1 MENIANIQVIQNIV
15 YIISSVMFILGI
27 KMLGK
32 EATAVKGNYLSA
44 LAMFSAVGITCL
56 SLDIDIKIILAGV
69 LLGGLI
75 GSLIAIKVKMTAIPE
90 MVALFNG
97 FGGLATF
104 LIAWSQFN
112 EPSNSMFQHILIML
126 TIYIGGITFSG
137 SLIAYGKLSEKLKL
151 GKGSMI
157 TNIFIS
163 FFYLSM
169 PALIYVGAEPYL
181 SGFIPQIP
189 SYFAIFLVL
198 TLVAGIGF
206 VMPIGGGDM
215 PVVISLLNSLSGIAA
230 AFAGLLLL
238 NNVLI
243 VAGSL
248 VGASGL
254 ILTIIMAKAM
264 NRTIT
269 NILFV
274 GYASASQANSSE
286 EQGEVKPITPDD
298 AYLIL
303 ENASSVLVV
312 PGYGMAVAQAQHVVR
327 EMGELLEENGTEV
340 KYGIHPVAG
349 RMPGHMNV
357 LLAEANVSYD
367 LLAEPDDV
375 NPSMDT
381 IDVAIVIG
389 ANDVV
394 NPSATEEEGS
404 PIYGMPIIEVH
415 NAKTVFVL
423 KRSMSSGFAGVQN
436 PLFFKEN
443 TRMLFGDAK
452 ALFHDV
458 IVTLGMFSLFSLEI
472 NLSIIAAVLTIV
484 GYSMNDTVVIFDRV
498 RENLRKYSDIKI
510 YELTNISI
518 NETLSRTLLTS
529 ITTLLALL
537 AIYFFGGE
545 ILRGFSFAMILG
557 VIFGTYSS
565 IYIANTVLVR
575 LNVTQKTVLREEN
588 KD

>member
-1 MENIANIQVIQNIV
+1 MNILENISSFQNII
-15 YIISSVMFILGI
+15 YMASSILFITGI

-32 EATAVKGNYLSA
+32 EDTAVKGNFLSA
-44 LAMFSAVGITCL
+44 LAMFIAVAITFIDVVDPLLILIGIG
-56 SLDIDIKIILAGV
+56 IGAI
-69 LLGGLI
+69 I
-75 GSLIAIKVKMTAIPE
+75 GSLIALKVKMTSIPE

-104 LIAWSQFN
+104 FIAWSEFN
-112 EPSNSMFQHILIML
+112 SVPSNTFQYVLIMI
-126 TIYIGGITFSG
+126 TTYIGGVTFSG
-137 SLIAYGKLSEKLKL
+137 SVIAYGKLSERLKID
-151 GKGSMI
+151 KSSII
-157 TNIFIS
+157 TKIFTTVFYIS
-163 FFYLSM
+163 IIY
-169 PALIYVGAEPYL
+169 LIYSVAITKIFTP
-181 SGFIPQIP
+181 GFDFYSVLLI
-189 SYFAIFLVL
+189 L
-198 TLVAGIGF
+198 TLLGGIGF
-206 VMPIGGGDM
+206 VIPIGGGDM
-215 PVVISLLNSLSGIAA
+215 PVVISLLNSFSGIAA

-264 NRTIT
+264 NRSIG

-274 GYASASQANSSE
+274 GYASSSSGSKSE
-286 EQGEVKPITPDD
+286 ETGEVKPISVAD

-303 ENASSVLVV
+303 ENASSVLVI

-327 EMGELLEENGTEV
+327 ELGELLEANGTEV

-357 LLAEANVSYD
+357 LLAEANVPYD
-367 LLAEPDDV
+367 VLVEPDDV

-381 IDVAIVIG
+381 VDVAVVIG

-394 NPSATEEEGS
+394 NPSATEEPGS

-415 NAKTVFVL
+415 NARTVFVL

-452 ALFHDV
+452 ESIGGL
-458 IVTLGMFSLFSLEI
+458 VTEFKE
-472 NLSIIAAVLTIV
+472 
-484 GYSMNDTVVIFDRV
+484 
-498 RENLRKYSDIKI
+498 
-510 YELTNISI
+510 
-518 NETLSRTLLTS
+518 
-529 ITTLLALL
+529 
-537 AIYFFGGE
+537 
-545 ILRGFSFAMILG
+545 
-557 VIFGTYSS
+557 
-565 IYIANTVLVR
+565 
-575 LNVTQKTVLREEN
+575 
-588 KD
+588 

>member
-1 MENIANIQVIQNIV
+1 
-15 YIISSVMFILGI
+15 
-27 KMLGK
+27 
-32 EATAVKGNYLSA
+32 
-44 LAMFSAVGITCL
+44 
-56 SLDIDIKIILAGV
+56 
-69 LLGGLI
+69 
-75 GSLIAIKVKMTAIPE
+75 

-169 PALIYVGAEPYL
+169 PALIYAGAEPYL

-452 ALFHDV
+452 ESIGQ
-458 IVTLGMFSLFSLEI
+458 IVAEF
-472 NLSIIAAVLTIV
+472 
-484 GYSMNDTVVIFDRV
+484 
-498 RENLRKYSDIKI
+498 
-510 YELTNISI
+510 
-518 NETLSRTLLTS
+518 
-529 ITTLLALL
+529 
-537 AIYFFGGE
+537 
-545 ILRGFSFAMILG
+545 
-557 VIFGTYSS
+557 
-565 IYIANTVLVR
+565 
-575 LNVTQKTVLREEN
+575 

>member
-1 MENIANIQVIQNIV
+1 MNFIENISAFQNII
-15 YIISSVMFILGI
+15 YIVSSILFITGI

-32 EATAVKGNYLSA
+32 EDTAVKGNFLSA
-44 LAMFSAVGITCL
+44 LAMFTAVAITL
-56 SLDIDIKIILAGV
+56 IDIVNPLLVIIGISIGAV
-69 LLGGLI
+69 I
-75 GSLIAIKVKMTAIPE
+75 GSLIALKVKMTSIPE

-104 LIAWSQFN
+104 FIAWSEFYSIPDN
-112 EPSNSMFQHILIML
+112 TFQYVLVMI
-126 TIYIGGITFSG
+126 TTYIGGVTFSG
-137 SLIAYGKLSEKLKL
+137 SIIAYGKLSEKLKIQKTSL
-151 GKGSMI
+151 I
-157 TNIFIS
+157 TKFLTTIFYASLIYLLYAVFIS
-163 FFYLSM
+163 KIFVPSFDFYTIL
-169 PALIYVGAEPYL
+169 LI
-181 SGFIPQIP
+181 
-189 SYFAIFLVL
+189 L
-198 TLVAGIGF
+198 TLLGGIGF
-206 VMPIGGGDM
+206 VIPIGGGDM
-215 PVVISLLNSLSGIAA
+215 PVVISLLNSFSGIAA

-264 NRTIT
+264 NRSIG

-274 GYASASQANSSE
+274 GYASSSSGTESE
-286 EQGEVKPITPDD
+286 ETGEVKPISVSD

-303 ENASSVLVV
+303 ENSSSVLII

-327 EMGELLEENGTEV
+327 ELGELLEANGTEV

-357 LLAEANVSYD
+357 LLAEANVPYD
-367 LLAEPDDV
+367 VLVEPDDV
-375 NPSMDT
+375 NPTMDT
-381 IDVAIVIG
+381 VDVAVVIG

-394 NPSATEEEGS
+394 NPSATEEPGS

-415 NAKTVFVL
+415 NARTVFVL

-452 ALFHDV
+452 D
-458 IVTLGMFSLFSLEI
+458 
-472 NLSIIAAVLTIV
+472 SI
-484 GYSMNDTVVIFDRV
+484 
-498 RENLRKYSDIKI
+498 
-510 YELTNISI
+510 
-518 NETLSRTLLTS
+518 
-529 ITTLLALL
+529 
-537 AIYFFGGE
+537 GG
-545 ILRGFSFAMILG
+545 
-557 VIFGTYSS
+557 
-565 IYIANTVLVR
+565 LVS
-575 LNVTQKTVLREEN
+575 EF

>member
-56 SLDIDIKIILAGV
+56 SLEIDIKIILAGV

-112 EPSNSMFQHILIML
+112 EPGNSIYQHVLIML

-169 PALIYVGAEPYL
+169 PALIYVVADPSL
-181 SGFIPQIP
+181 SGLIPQVP
-189 SYFAIFLVL
+189 SYFSIFLVL

-274 GYASASQANSSE
+274 GYASSSQTGSSE
-286 EQGEVKPITPDD
+286 EQGEVKPITSDD

-367 LLAEPDDV
+367 LLAEPEDV

-436 PLFFKEN
+436 PLFFREN

-452 ALFHDV
+452 ESIGQ
-458 IVTLGMFSLFSLEI
+458 IVAEF
-472 NLSIIAAVLTIV
+472 
-484 GYSMNDTVVIFDRV
+484 
-498 RENLRKYSDIKI
+498 
-510 YELTNISI
+510 
-518 NETLSRTLLTS
+518 
-529 ITTLLALL
+529 
-537 AIYFFGGE
+537 
-545 ILRGFSFAMILG
+545 
-557 VIFGTYSS
+557 
-565 IYIANTVLVR
+565 
-575 LNVTQKTVLREEN
+575 

>member
-1 MENIANIQVIQNIV
+1 MENLANIQIIQNIV

-56 SLDIDIKIILAGV
+56 SLDIDLKIILAGV

-112 EPSNSMFQHILIML
+112 EPANSTFQHVLIML

-169 PALIYVGAEPYL
+169 PALIYAVAEPSL
-181 SGFIPQIP
+181 SGLIPQLP
-189 SYFAIFLVL
+189 SYFSVFLVL

-254 ILTIIMAKAM
+254 ILTVIMAKAM
-264 NRTIT
+264 NRTIG

-274 GYASASQANSSE
+274 GYASSNQTSASE
-286 EQGEVKPITPDD
+286 EQGEVKPITSDD

-436 PLFFKEN
+436 PLFFREN

-452 ALFHDV
+452 ESIGQ
-458 IVTLGMFSLFSLEI
+458 IVAEF
-472 NLSIIAAVLTIV
+472 
-484 GYSMNDTVVIFDRV
+484 
-498 RENLRKYSDIKI
+498 
-510 YELTNISI
+510 
-518 NETLSRTLLTS
+518 
-529 ITTLLALL
+529 
-537 AIYFFGGE
+537 
-545 ILRGFSFAMILG
+545 
-557 VIFGTYSS
+557 
-565 IYIANTVLVR
+565 
-575 LNVTQKTVLREEN
+575 

>member
-1 MENIANIQVIQNIV
+1 MNMLIDITIFQNLV
-15 YIISSVMFILGI
+15 YIVSSVLFILGI

-32 EATAVKGNYLSA
+32 ESTAVRGNILSSVAMLSA
-44 LAMFSAVGITCL
+44 VSVTLIDVDIGITIII
-56 SLDIDIKIILAGV
+56 SAIILGA
-69 LLGGLI
+69 LI
-75 GSLIAIKVKMTAIPE
+75 GSVIALKVKMTAIPE

-97 FGGLATF
+97 FGGMASF
-104 LIAWSQFN
+104 LIAWSQFTDTQPALLQN
-112 EPSNSMFQHILIML
+112 LLIMI

-137 SLIAYGKLSEKLKL
+137 SIVAYGKLSEKINLE
-151 GKGSMI
+151 KGSLV
-157 TNIFIS
+157 TNILVT
-163 FFYLSM
+163 FFYLSI
-169 PALIYVGAEPYL
+169 PALLIMLFAPAL
-181 SGFIPQIP
+181 SIDSNFI
-189 SYFAIFLVL
+189 FFGFLVL
-198 TLVAGIGF
+198 TVLAGLGF

-264 NRTIT
+264 NRTIG

-274 GYASASQANSSE
+274 GYASASSSKSE
-286 EQGEVKPITPDD
+286 GEQGEVKPITAED

-327 EMGELLEENGTEV
+327 ELGELLEENGTEV

-367 LLAEPDDV
+367 LLVEPDDV
-375 NPSMDT
+375 NPTMDT
-381 IDVAIVIG
+381 FDVAVVIG

-394 NPSATEEEGS
+394 NPSATEEPGS

-452 ALFHDV
+452 
-458 IVTLGMFSLFSLEI
+458 E
-472 NLSIIAAVLTIV
+472 SI
-484 GYSMNDTVVIFDRV
+484 GTVVSEF
-498 RENLRKYSDIKI
+498 
-510 YELTNISI
+510 
-518 NETLSRTLLTS
+518 
-529 ITTLLALL
+529 
-537 AIYFFGGE
+537 
-545 ILRGFSFAMILG
+545 
-557 VIFGTYSS
+557 
-565 IYIANTVLVR
+565 
-575 LNVTQKTVLREEN
+575 

>member
-1 MENIANIQVIQNIV
+1 MLENISTFQNLI
-15 YIISSVMFILGI
+15 YIASSILFITGI

-32 EATAVKGNYLSA
+32 EETAVKGNFLSA
-44 LAMFSAVGITCL
+44 LAMFVAVLITFIDPKIEVNIYLIFAGI
-56 SLDIDIKIILAGV
+56 GV
-69 LLGGLI
+69 GAII
-75 GSLIAIKVKMTAIPE
+75 GSLIALKVKMTSIPE

-104 LIAWSQFN
+104 FIAWSEFN
-112 EPSNSMFQHILIML
+112 SVPDNTFQYVLIMI
-126 TIYIGGITFSG
+126 TTYIGGITFSG
-137 SLIAYGKLSEKLKL
+137 SIVAYGKLSEKLKIQKTSL
-151 GKGSMI
+151 I
-157 TNIFIS
+157 TKLFTTI
-163 FFYLSM
+163 FYLS
-169 PALIYVGAEPYL
+169 LIYLIYSVSVTNL
-181 SGFIPQIP
+181 ILP
-189 SYFAIFLVL
+189 SFDFFKILLIL
-198 TLVAGIGF
+198 TLLGGIGF

-215 PVVISLLNSLSGIAA
+215 PVVISLLNSFSGIAA

-264 NRTIT
+264 NRSIG

-274 GYASASQANSSE
+274 GYASSSSNSKSE
-286 EQGEVKPITPDD
+286 EVGEVKPINVSD

-303 ENASSVLVV
+303 ENASSVLVI

-327 EMGELLEENGTEV
+327 ELGELLESNGTEV

-357 LLAEANVSYD
+357 LLAEANVPYD
-367 LLAEPDDV
+367 VLVEPDDV
-375 NPSMDT
+375 NPMMDT
-381 IDVAIVIG
+381 VDVAVVIG

-394 NPSATEEEGS
+394 NPSATEEPGS
-404 PIYGMPIIEVH
+404 PIYGMPIIEAH

-452 ALFHDV
+452 
-458 IVTLGMFSLFSLEI
+458 E
-472 NLSIIAAVLTIV
+472 SI
-484 GYSMNDTVVIFDRV
+484 
-498 RENLRKYSDIKI
+498 
-510 YELTNISI
+510 
-518 NETLSRTLLTS
+518 
-529 ITTLLALL
+529 
-537 AIYFFGGE
+537 GG
-545 ILRGFSFAMILG
+545 
-557 VIFGTYSS
+557 
-565 IYIANTVLVR
+565 LVSEF
-575 LNVTQKTVLREEN
+575 KE
-588 KD
+588 

>member
-1 MENIANIQVIQNIV
+1 MENIANIQVIQNVV

-56 SLDIDIKIILAGV
+56 SLEIDIKIILAGV

-112 EPSNSMFQHILIML
+112 EPGNSIYQHVLIML

-169 PALIYVGAEPYL
+169 PALIYVVAEPSL
-181 SGFIPQIP
+181 SGLIPQVP
-189 SYFAIFLVL
+189 SYFLIFLVL

-274 GYASASQANSSE
+274 GYASSSQTGSSE
-286 EQGEVKPITPDD
+286 EQGEVKPITSDD

-367 LLAEPDDV
+367 LLAEPEDV

-436 PLFFKEN
+436 PLFFREN

-452 ALFHDV
+452 ESIGQ
-458 IVTLGMFSLFSLEI
+458 IVAEF
-472 NLSIIAAVLTIV
+472 
-484 GYSMNDTVVIFDRV
+484 
-498 RENLRKYSDIKI
+498 
-510 YELTNISI
+510 
-518 NETLSRTLLTS
+518 
-529 ITTLLALL
+529 
-537 AIYFFGGE
+537 
-545 ILRGFSFAMILG
+545 
-557 VIFGTYSS
+557 
-565 IYIANTVLVR
+565 
-575 LNVTQKTVLREEN
+575 

>member
-56 SLDIDIKIILAGV
+56 SLEIDIKIILAGV

-112 EPSNSMFQHILIML
+112 EPGNSIYQHVLIML

-169 PALIYVGAEPYL
+169 PALIYVVAEPSL
-181 SGFIPQIP
+181 FGLIPQVP
-189 SYFAIFLVL
+189 SYFSIFLVL

-274 GYASASQANSSE
+274 GYASSSQTGSSE
-286 EQGEVKPITPDD
+286 EQGEVKPITSDD

-367 LLAEPDDV
+367 LLAEPEDV

-436 PLFFKEN
+436 PLFFREN

-452 ALFHDV
+452 ESIGQ
-458 IVTLGMFSLFSLEI
+458 IVAEF
-472 NLSIIAAVLTIV
+472 
-484 GYSMNDTVVIFDRV
+484 
-498 RENLRKYSDIKI
+498 
-510 YELTNISI
+510 
-518 NETLSRTLLTS
+518 
-529 ITTLLALL
+529 
-537 AIYFFGGE
+537 
-545 ILRGFSFAMILG
+545 
-557 VIFGTYSS
+557 
-565 IYIANTVLVR
+565 
-575 LNVTQKTVLREEN
+575 

>member
-1 MENIANIQVIQNIV
+1 MENLANIQVIQNIV
-15 YIISSVMFILGI
+15 YIVSSVMFILGI

-56 SLDIDIKIILAGV
+56 SLEIDLKIILAGV

-112 EPSNSMFQHILIML
+112 EPSNSMLQHVLIML

-137 SLIAYGKLSEKLKL
+137 SLIAYGKLSERLKL

-169 PALIYVGAEPYL
+169 PALIYVIAEP
-181 SGFIPQIP
+181 FISQFVPQVP
-189 SYFAIFLVL
+189 SYISIFLVL
-198 TLVAGIGF
+198 TLAAGIGF

-274 GYASASQANSSE
+274 GYASSSQSTTSE
-286 EQGEVKPITPDD
+286 EQGEVKPITSDD

-436 PLFFKEN
+436 PLFFREN

-452 ALFHDV
+452 ESIGQ
-458 IVTLGMFSLFSLEI
+458 IVAEF
-472 NLSIIAAVLTIV
+472 
-484 GYSMNDTVVIFDRV
+484 
-498 RENLRKYSDIKI
+498 
-510 YELTNISI
+510 
-518 NETLSRTLLTS
+518 
-529 ITTLLALL
+529 
-537 AIYFFGGE
+537 
-545 ILRGFSFAMILG
+545 
-557 VIFGTYSS
+557 
-565 IYIANTVLVR
+565 
-575 LNVTQKTVLREEN
+575 

>member
-1 MENIANIQVIQNIV
+1 MNMLIDITIFQNLV
-15 YIISSVMFILGI
+15 YIVSSVLFILGI

-32 EATAVKGNYLSA
+32 ESTAVRGNLLSSVAMLSA
-44 LAMFSAVGITCL
+44 VSVTLIDVDIGITIII
-56 SLDIDIKIILAGV
+56 SAIILGA
-69 LLGGLI
+69 LI
-75 GSLIAIKVKMTAIPE
+75 GSVIALKVKMTAIPE

-97 FGGLATF
+97 FGGMASF
-104 LIAWSQFN
+104 LIAWSQFTDTQPALLQN
-112 EPSNSMFQHILIML
+112 LLIMI

-137 SLIAYGKLSEKLKL
+137 SIVAYGKLSEKINLE
-151 GKGSMI
+151 KGSLV
-157 TNIFIS
+157 TNILVT
-163 FFYLSM
+163 FFYLSI
-169 PALIYVGAEPYL
+169 PALLIMMFAPAL
-181 SGFIPQIP
+181 SIDLNFI
-189 SYFAIFLVL
+189 FFGFLVL
-198 TLVAGIGF
+198 TVLAGLGF

-264 NRTIT
+264 NRTIG

-274 GYASASQANSSE
+274 GYASASSTKSE
-286 EQGEVKPITPDD
+286 GEQGEVKPITAED

-327 EMGELLEENGTEV
+327 ELGELLEENGTEV

-367 LLAEPDDV
+367 LLVEPDDV
-375 NPSMDT
+375 NPTMDT
-381 IDVAIVIG
+381 FDVAVVIG

-394 NPSATEEEGS
+394 NPSATEEPGS

-452 ALFHDV
+452 
-458 IVTLGMFSLFSLEI
+458 E
-472 NLSIIAAVLTIV
+472 SI
-484 GYSMNDTVVIFDRV
+484 GTVVSEF
-498 RENLRKYSDIKI
+498 
-510 YELTNISI
+510 
-518 NETLSRTLLTS
+518 
-529 ITTLLALL
+529 
-537 AIYFFGGE
+537 
-545 ILRGFSFAMILG
+545 
-557 VIFGTYSS
+557 
-565 IYIANTVLVR
+565 
-575 LNVTQKTVLREEN
+575 